1 MPRLASALGH
11 WMAAVLA
18 TVAMGAPV
26 PTQAGPAGSGAT
38 LFEGGQAGAIQS
50 AGKTGLEDFR
60 RAGEGA
66 GCGNVHLDGSGP
78 GPGYPRAVARARTR
92 TDRVAAGM
100 IKSST
105 AGFFEDALD
114 DRWIAA
120 PVDIFVNGRTYTGT
134 TASTGSLLL
143 DAGEHRLAS
152 KAIMADPKAGK
163 PYSLGLDHALLTPG
177 DASGLVAPG
186 PRLKASS
193 KPAAAAAELKIGNAV
208 DVQARTPAEQRAAFT
223 VPDGFEID
231 LVASEETGLPKPSM
245 VAFDDAGRL
254 WSATATAYPCDN
266 DPDLWTRPGNDRI
279 VIIDDPCSPGPHPVR
294 TFADGMVMPLSVLP
308 SKNGAYVAQGP
319 DIVFLADT
327 DGDGKADS
335 RKVLLHGFGVQ
346 DTHTLPHQLFQMP
359 GGRIVY
365 SQGVLNTGKVTD
377 AAGRTIDIDR
387 TVVATFRP
395 DGTGHEIVGVGLNN
409 IWSWALS
416 RQGRVFVHE
425 ANDFGYSVV
434 PFEEDSTYPSF
445 IQTKLHPATP
455 MHPPTAQGLD
465 LGGTG
470 FSGLALCD
478 DRSGSYPAPWH
489 GRVYVANPILGK
501 IHAVATSRGPDGV
514 SSFQKTGDL
523 VSCTDPMFRPVAI
536 TFGPDGCLYIT
547 DWYNRIISHNE
558 VARDHPGRDKTR
570 GRIWRVRHRSQTAR
584 AIPDLTRVPEAGLVR
599 HLAAD
604 NTWEMRAAWHQIAAR
619 AARSTAP
626 ALATMVRDAAT
637 PTDTRIH
644 ALWSLE
650 DIGAFDAGLW
660 KEMLAS
666 SDSDLRRE
674 AVRALSSLR
683 IGTAIAAPLLRPL
696 AAETDWSARYAV
708 LRYFRRA
715 GAAATDL
722 EPFRPWS
729 AVPADARKV
738 DGWNGPFL
746 ALGGAYE
753 RAFQDFLAL
762 LVTDTHPAAK
772 PTDPRWDQVI
782 ATQPVRS
789 PEKAAAMVRRI
800 AAVQTAVA
808 AGTSKPTDPG
818 QSLVRTLCLAC
829 HRIGDKGVALAPPL
843 DGAASRDTEALITAI
858 LDPDAA
864 IENVFRAYRVEL
876 TNGTKAEGFRK
887 GLDESRVTL
896 MSMGGG
902 TRSIPTGEIKA
913 AGYVD
918 GRSVMPPLA
927 VGLQDSQVADIV
939 LYLKTLK

>member
-1 MPRLASALGH
+1 MPKLVRPWRRLFAALLAS
-11 WMAAVLA
+11 
-18 TVAMGAPV
+18 
-26 PTQAGPAGSGAT
+26 
-38 LFEGGQAGAIQS
+38 
-50 AGKTGLEDFR
+50 
-60 RAGEGA
+60 
-66 GCGNVHLDGSGP
+66 
-78 GPGYPRAVARARTR
+78 
-92 TDRVAAGM
+92 VAAGTTVLAR
-100 IKSST
+100 S
-105 AGFFEDALD
+105 
-114 DRWIAA
+114 A
-120 PVDIFVNGRTYTGT
+120 P
-134 TASTGSLLL
+134 
-143 DAGEHRLAS
+143 
-152 KAIMADPKAGK
+152 
-163 PYSLGLDHALLTPG
+163 
-177 DASGLVAPG
+177 
-186 PRLKASS
+186 S
-193 KPAAAAAELKIGNAV
+193 KPAAADPELKAGNAV
-208 DVQARTPAEQRAAFT
+208 DVQARTPAGQRAAFT

-254 WSATATAYPCDN
+254 WSATATAYPCDD
-266 DPDLWTRPGNDRI
+266 DPAIWTRSGNDRV
-279 VIIDDPCSPGPHPVR
+279 VIIDDPCSRGPHKVR

-377 AAGRTIDIDR
+377 AAGKTIAIDR
-387 TVVATFRP
+387 TVVGTFRP

-409 IWSWALS
+409 IWSWAVS

-425 ANDFGYSVV
+425 ANDLGYSVV

-470 FSGLALCD
+470 FSGLAICD

-489 GRVYVANPILGK
+489 GLVYVANPILGK

-514 SSFQKTGDL
+514 WSFQKAGDL
-523 VSCTDPMFRPVAI
+523 VSCSDPMFRPVAI

-570 GRIWRVRHRSQTAR
+570 GRIWRVRHRSQTPR
-584 AIPDLTRVPEAGLVR
+584 AIPDLTRVPDAGLVR

-619 AARSTAP
+619 DAKSAAP
-626 ALATMVRDAAT
+626 ALAAMVRDTAT
-637 PTDTRIH
+637 PSDTRIH

-650 DIGAFDAGLW
+650 DIGGFDAGLW

-666 SDSDLRRE
+666 ADADLRRE
-674 AVRALSSLR
+674 AVRALASLK
-683 IGTAIAAPLLRPL
+683 IGTGIAAPLLRPL
-696 AAETDWSARYAV
+696 AAETDWSVRYAV

-715 GAAATDL
+715 AAAAIDL
-722 EPFRPWS
+722 ETFRPWS
-729 AVPADARKV
+729 AGPADARKV

-753 RAFQDFLAL
+753 RAFQDFLVL
-762 LVTDTHPAAK
+762 LVSDKQPAAR

-782 ATQPVRS
+782 AVQPARRSRPTPARASSGRSASHATASATKVWPSPRRSTVR
-789 PEKAAAMVRRI
+789 PAATPRR
-800 AAVQTAVA
+800 
-808 AGTSKPTDPG
+808 S
-818 QSLVRTLCLAC
+818 
-829 HRIGDKGVALAPPL
+829 
-843 DGAASRDTEALITAI
+843 SR
-858 LDPDAA
+858 
-864 IENVFRAYRVEL
+864 R
-876 TNGTKAEGFRK
+876 
-887 GLDESRVTL
+887 S
-896 MSMGGG
+896 
-902 TRSIPTGEIKA
+902 SIPTP
-913 AGYVD
+913 
-918 GRSVMPPLA
+918 RSRTSSAPTV
-927 VGLQDSQVADIV
+927 SS
-939 LYLKTLK
+939 